1 MADKVQY
8 SIKINENKILFD
20 EIIKE
25 IQKNMENNSKLI
37 PKIIEIYVAM
47 VEEIKE
53 LKEKNA
59 ELQKVQNMVNFVLR
73 MHNL

>member
-47 VEEIKE
+47 VKEIKE
-53 LKEKNA
+53 LK
-59 ELQKVQNMVNFVLR
+59 
-73 MHNL
+73 